1 MATYNT
7 TKTADSAHFGAL
19 SVHYVY
25 YIVDPPR
32 NVQAMEVLVDP
43 EESTDDAEH
52 NGNMLVL

>member
-1 MATYNT
+1 MWLNNNM
-7 TKTADSAHFGAL
+7 
-19 SVHYVY
+19 HYVY

-32 NVQAMEVLVDP
+32 NMQATEVLVDP